1 MKRIG
6 LIMALCGMVA
16 AVLSG
21 CWNRRELNDL
31 GIQMATAIDKVDGQ
45 YHLSAQV
52 VVPSEVTKKSSTGTS
67 APVTMYK
74 ATAPTLFTAFR
85 KLTEIS
91 PRKIYGAHIRV
102 LVLGESLAKEG
113 IAEAIDLLVRDQEV
127 RSDFYVM
134 IARDTPAE
142 NVLKVLTV
150 LEKIP
155 ANNLFHSLDVS
166 AKAWAPT
173 TTVTLDQLIEKLIS
187 EGINPVLTGIRV
199 IGDPNIGNDMQSVKR
214 IDPAALLRFSGLA
227 VMRKDRL
234 VGWLNEE
241 ESKGVNYITNEVK
254 STAGYVKC
262 PSGGLITLETIRS
275 TTNMK
280 GKIENGKP
288 VVELHIVDESN
299 IAEASCPIEIEDP
312 EVVRKLED
320 EQRAK
325 KIRLMKKAVEVV
337 KRKYKVDIFGF
348 GQAIYRTDPRAWSK
362 LRNDWTNHFDDL
374 EVRYDVQTY
383 IRKTGKMKSS
393 LKSKVKE

>member
-1 MKRIG
+1 
-6 LIMALCGMVA
+6 
-16 AVLSG
+16 
-21 CWNRRELNDL
+21 
-31 GIQMATAIDKVDGQ
+31 
-45 YHLSAQV
+45 
-52 VVPSEVTKKSSTGTS
+52 
-67 APVTMYK
+67 
-74 ATAPTLFTAFR
+74 
-85 KLTEIS
+85 
-91 PRKIYGAHIRV
+91 
-102 LVLGESLAKEG
+102 
-113 IAEAIDLLVRDQEV
+113 
-127 RSDFYVM
+127 
-134 IARDTPAE
+134 
-142 NVLKVLTV
+142 
-150 LEKIP
+150 
-155 ANNLFHSLDVS
+155 
-166 AKAWAPT
+166 
-173 TTVTLDQLIEKLIS
+173 
-187 EGINPVLTGIRV
+187 
-199 IGDPNIGNDMQSVKR
+199 
-214 IDPAALLRFSGLA
+214 
-227 VMRKDRL
+227 MRKDRL